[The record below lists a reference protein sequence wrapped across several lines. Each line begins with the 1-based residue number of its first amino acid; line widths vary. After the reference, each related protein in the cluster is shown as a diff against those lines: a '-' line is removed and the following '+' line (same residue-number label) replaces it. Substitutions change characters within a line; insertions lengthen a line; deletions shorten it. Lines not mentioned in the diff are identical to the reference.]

1 MDADFIS
8 ELDKAI
14 STVGTDKVWERTVG
28 GVRFR
33 LSPISYEASGKV
45 NESIQAMESGTNSLM
60 EAKRITLSHAITGI
74 NDYDL
79 MPFRDA
85 GPVFPIKGRD
95 GKPVK
100 VVLDKYLY
108 EKCFK
113 WGEQLINDLF
123 SVYSDL
129 METHQ
134 KENLKEIRF
143 ENAKNPVEELGELM
157 ARVFELREQLNL
169 PRLVEEDDGVERPR
183 RRVPVQEPE
192 AEADAEEPE
201 PIRPTRRAKEVA
213 EALDGDF
220 DPFKKVATESPQPV
234 RRVTRAVVP
243 EAPPPPAPPRPED
256 LDVEVAVIERGA
268 APPNQPVASSPVT
281 PHRPGFVSEDVIEE
295 RGDARPPVPPPAV
308 DRPPSGN
315 VNPRFARPGR

>member
-45 NESIQAMESGTNSLM
+45 NEAIQAMESGTNSLM
-60 EAKRITLSHAITGI
+60 EAKRITLSHAITGV

-79 MPFRDA
+79 MPFRDS
-85 GPVFPIKGRD
+85 GPMFPVKGRD
-95 GKPVK
+95 GKQVK
-100 VVLDKYLY
+100 VSLDKYLY

-134 KENLKEIRF
+134 KENLKDVRF

-157 ARVFELREQLNL
+157 ARVVELRAQLGL
-169 PRLVEEDDGVERPR
+169 PELVEQEDDGPVRVKKVRP
-183 RRVPVQEPE
+183 PVDEDAQE
-192 AEADAEEPE
+192 DEEP
-201 PIRPTRRAKEVA
+201 PGPPVVATRRAKEVA
-213 EALDGDF
+213 EALEGEF
-220 DPFKKVATESPQPV
+220 DPFKTVTTSPAPAEA

-243 EAPPPPAPPRPED
+243 EAPPPPAPPPPPSPEE
-256 LDVEVAVIERGA
+256 LDM
-268 APPNQPVASSPVT
+268 PHPNQPVASSPQA
-281 PHRPGFVSEDVIEE
+281 PHRPGFATPDVIEDKAE
-295 RGDARPPVPPPAV
+295 ARPPAPPLVV
-308 DRPPSGN
+308 DRAPAGN
-315 VNPRFARPGR
+315 VNPRFARPVR

>member
-33 LSPISYEASGKV
+33 LSPISFEASGKV
-45 NESIQAMESGTNSLM
+45 NEAIQAMQDGTNSLM
-60 EAKRITLSHAITGI
+60 EAKRITLSHAITGV

-85 GPVFPIKGRD
+85 GPMFPIRGRD
-95 GKPVK
+95 GKQVK
-100 VVLDKYLY
+100 VALDKYLY

-134 KENLKEIRF
+134 KENLKDVRF

-157 ARVFELREQLNL
+157 ARVVELRAQLGL
-169 PRLVEEDDGVERPR
+169 PELVEQDDSAPR
-183 RRVPVQEPE
+183 AKKAR
-192 AEADAEEPE
+192 ASEPE
-201 PIRPTRRAKEVA
+201 PEEGQEDVEPSPSPVRTARAKEVA
-213 EALDGDF
+213 EALEGDF
-220 DPFKKVATESPQPV
+220 DPFKPVASAAPAAPEPRQ
-234 RRVTRAVVP
+234 VTRAFVP
-243 EAPPPPAPPRPED
+243 EAPQRPAPPAPED
-256 LDVEVAVIERGA
+256 LDMPHPDR
-268 APPNQPVASSPVT
+268 PVASSPQA
-281 PHRPGFVSEDVIEE
+281 PHRPGFASSDVIEDKAE
-295 RGDARPPVPPPAV
+295 ARPPAPPLV
-308 DRPPSGN
+308 IDRPPAGN
-315 VNPRFARPGR
+315 VNPRFANPRR